1 MYALLLYDITQLDT
15 GAGDAFIGAL
25 AAFLARG
32 ATVEAAVTAAVAVA
46 SVSVCRRGAQS
57 SYPTASEL
65 PDSVALPPLSS

>member
-1 MYALLLYDITQLDT
+1 MRYYYSVISHMNT

-57 SYPTASEL
+57 SYPTASGL
-65 PDSVALPPLSS
+65 PDSVVLPPVQ